1 MFSSSTSEA
10 HKPLFLIGVKMNKKL
25 AFLVVALVSV
35 AVLVVASVVSAP
47 TVFSDDFSSGG
58 FANWKT
64 SLSPGSSQTVTNG
77 VAHFSVPTPAGG
89 TVTYSAIIKE
99 GFTSTP
105 NSTIIASQDIFVTKI
120 PNGCI
125 EGNGAIFFLYIC
137 DSTDLAGNY
146 GNVGVGID
154 GSSVWSLW
162 IGGNLTYTYVF
173 QTSGSA
179 PTSNTWYHIVLAVD
193 NSAGLVTLAVNDK
206 VVVSATQ
213 QQFTDRNHPISL
225 MSGLGEDWWSNCVGQ
240 QEIAVDNVRLDI
252 SDADSWFTPNPTS
265 PPQTS
270 STNDL
275 TPAPTQKTT
284 TIPPTPIPTATATPS
299 PTSTLLPSPT
309 TPPTTIQAT
318 EQDGLPTW
326 VLLPV
331 AIAVAVCVVGL
342 FLLKKR

>member
-1 MFSSSTSEA
+1 
-10 HKPLFLIGVKMNKKL
+10 MNKKL
-25 AFLVVALVSV
+25 LALLAVALIAISAFV
-35 AVLVVASVVSAP
+35 AASVVSAP
-47 TVFSDDFSSGG
+47 TVFSDDFSSGN

-77 VAHFSVPTPAGG
+77 VAHFVVPTPAGG

-105 NSTIIASQDIFVTKI
+105 NSTIIATQDILVTKI

-179 PTSNTWYHIVLAVD
+179 PTSNTWYHIVLTVD
-193 NSAGLVTLAVNDK
+193 NSAGLVTLSVNDK
-206 VVVSATQ
+206 IVVSATQ

-252 SDADSWFTPNPTS
+252 SDADSWLTPNPTS

-270 STNDL
+270 SNNGL

-284 TIPPTPIPTATATPS
+284 TIPSTATPTATATPS
-299 PTSTLLPSPT
+299 AMPTTPPSST

-326 VLLPV
+326 ILLPV
-331 AIAVAVCVVGL
+331 AIAVAVCIIGL